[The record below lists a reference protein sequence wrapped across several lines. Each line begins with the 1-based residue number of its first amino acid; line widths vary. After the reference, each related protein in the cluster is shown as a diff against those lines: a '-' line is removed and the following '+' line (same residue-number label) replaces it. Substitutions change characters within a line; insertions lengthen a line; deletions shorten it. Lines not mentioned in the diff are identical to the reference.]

1 MSRHHDRRRRH
12 EKQAGV
18 RVSRPLRWRVGD
30 VAITRIVES
39 GGGPAPLL
47 ACLPPT
53 FLFSNLSADT
63 VRSQAWLRPHFAT
76 ADGDLIASIHAFVVE
91 SRGKTIVVDTCVGNG
106 KVRSL
111 PAWTRLSGPF
121 LADFAAAGF
130 ALDGVDTVLCT
141 HLHSDHVGWNTRLA
155 DGRWVPTFP
164 RARYLLSRLDYDGL
178 AAADDDNS
186 REVLADSVAPVLDAG
201 LVDWVDSSH
210 AITDEV
216 RLEPTPGH
224 TAGHASVRIRSAGA
238 EAVITGDLMHH
249 PIQCCDP
256 GVESRFNADSEQAFA
271 TRMRFLR
278 QQADRDVLVLGS
290 HFAAPTGGR
299 IVSSGDAWR
308 FAVPAAEDAPSAT
321 S

>member
-1 MSRHHDRRRRH
+1 M
-12 EKQAGV
+12 
-18 RVSRPLRWRVGD
+18 
-30 VAITRIVES
+30 
-39 GGGPAPLL
+39 
-47 ACLPPT
+47 
-53 FLFSNLSADT
+53 
-63 VRSQAWLRPHFAT
+63 
-76 ADGDLIASIHAFVVE
+76 
-91 SRGKTIVVDTCVGNG
+91 
-106 KVRSL
+106 
-111 PAWTRLSGPF
+111 
-121 LADFAAAGF
+121 AAG
-130 ALDGVDTVLCT
+130 CRR
-141 HLHSDHVGWNTRLA
+141 S
-155 DGRWVPTFP
+155 

-186 REVLADSVAPVLDAG
+186 REVLADSVAPVLAAG

-224 TAGHASVRIRSAGA
+224 TRGHVSVRIRSAGA

-256 GVESRFNADSEQAFA
+256 SVESRFNVDSEQAFA

-278 QQADRDVLVLGS
+278 EQADRDVLVLGT

-299 IVSSGDAWR
+299 IVSSGAAWR
-308 FAVPAAEDAPSAT
+308 FDVPATQDAAAAT

>member
-1 MSRHHDRRRRH
+1 
-12 EKQAGV
+12 
-18 RVSRPLRWRVGD
+18 
-30 VAITRIVES
+30 
-39 GGGPAPLL
+39 
-47 ACLPPT
+47 
-53 FLFSNLSADT
+53 
-63 VRSQAWLRPHFAT
+63 
-76 ADGDLIASIHAFVVE
+76 
-91 SRGKTIVVDTCVGNG
+91 
-106 KVRSL
+106 
-111 PAWTRLSGPF
+111 
-121 LADFAAAGF
+121 
-130 ALDGVDTVLCT
+130 VLCT

-201 LVDWVDSSH
+201 LVDWVDNSH

-224 TAGHASVRIRSAGA
+224 TRGHVSVRIRSAGA

-256 GVESRFNADSEQAFA
+256 SVESRFNADSEQAFA

-278 QQADRDVLVLGS
+278 EQADRDVLVLGT
-290 HFAAPTGGR
+290 HFATPTGGR
-299 IVSSGDAWR
+299 IVSSGQAWR
-308 FAVPAAEDAPSAT
+308 FDVPAEQGAASAT

>member
-1 MSRHHDRRRRH
+1 VNS
-12 EKQAGV
+12 
-18 RVSRPLRWRVGD
+18 PLRWRVGD
-30 VAITRIVES
+30 VTITRIVES
-39 GGGPAPLL
+39 GGAGSPLF
-47 ACLPPT
+47 ASVPPT
-53 FLFSNLSADT
+53 FLFSNLSAED
-63 VRSQAWLRPHFAT
+63 VQSQAWLKPHFAT
-76 ADGDLIASIHAFVVE
+76 ADGRLIASIHAFVVE
-91 SRGKTIVVDTCVGNG
+91 SRAKTIVVDTCVGND
-106 KVRSL
+106 KLRAL

-121 LADFAAAGF
+121 LDDFAAAGF
-130 ALDGVDTVLCT
+130 ALDRVDAVLCT
-141 HLHSDHVGWNTRLA
+141 HLHSDHVGWNTRRA

-164 RARYLLSRLDYDGL
+164 RARYLLSRVDYDGL
-178 AAADDDNS
+178 AAAADDNS
-186 REVLADSVAPVLDAG
+186 RQVLADSVAPVLDAG

-224 TAGHASVRIRSAGA
+224 TRGHVSVRIRSARA

-256 GVESRFNADSEQAFA
+256 RVESRFNADSEQAFA

-278 QQADRDVLVLGS
+278 EQADRDVLVLGT

-308 FAVPAAEDAPSAT
+308 FDVPQAQDAPSAT

>member
-1 MSRHHDRRRRH
+1 MCRSEKH
-12 EKQAGV
+12 EGF
-18 RVSRPLRWRVGD
+18 RVSEPLRWRVGD
-30 VAITRIVES
+30 VTVTRIVES
-39 GGGPAPLL
+39 GGEAAPLF
-47 ACLPPT
+47 ASVSPS
-53 FLFSNLSADT
+53 FLFSNLSKEA
-63 VRSQAWLRPHFAT
+63 VQSKAWLKPHFAT
-76 ADGDLIASIHAFVVE
+76 TEGRLFASIHAFVVE
-91 SRGKTIVVDTCVGNG
+91 SRGKTIVVDTCVGND
-106 KVRSL
+106 KVRDLS
-111 PAWTRLSGPF
+111 AWTRLSGPF

-130 ALDGVDTVLCT
+130 ALEGVDTVLCT

-186 REVLADSVAPVLDAG
+186 REVLADSVAPVLAAG

-224 TAGHASVRIRSAGA
+224 TAGHVSVRILSAGA

-256 GVESRFNADSEQAFA
+256 RVESRFNADSEQAFA

-278 QQADRDVLVLGS
+278 EQADRDVLVLGT
-290 HFAAPTGGR
+290 HFATPTGGR
-299 IVSSGDAWR
+299 IVSSGETWR
-308 FAVPAAEDAPSAT
+308 FDV
-321 S
+321 